1 MTLELMWLT
10 LFSFSLAIYPCIIIV
25 FLLYLRHERIIL
37 EQCRRATTEES
48 KKMLSYLHDTVAHT
62 EDTHSKHA

>member
-1 MTLELMWLT
+1 MWLSL
-10 LFSFSLAIYPCIIIV
+10 LFFASTVIYPCIITA
-25 FLLYLRHERIIL
+25 FLLYLRRERKIL
-37 EQCRRATTEES
+37 EKCRRETTEES